1 MDTLYFFV
9 SASALSFALSLRKR
23 FAIIRESFTFP
34 SRAQITSLSVYPVK
48 GCRAISVSSCEVT
61 YTGLSFD
68 RHWMIVSL
76 DEEAPHSGRFV
87 SQRECS
93 RLAVIEATVFIN
105 GKENGE
111 KGTSCFTAAS
121 SGDSVI
127 LRLSAPSMNPLD
139 VPLITVSTRRVSI
152 WKSSLTAFDQG
163 DDVSEWLREA
173 LSDYSSESIPFD
185 NTRLR
190 LVYTDGMSRN
200 STKKVISTESISTR
214 LLSSSFLPFGSSW
227 IGTYLIQAHDSV
239 SFADGYPVLLASEA
253 SLRDLNK
260 RIVTRA
266 VSLKNEERNMRDP
279 FIGYEHPM
287 NRFRPNIVCDGSDLI
302 QWEEDSWLIFAVRQ
316 CMPLSSDSF
325 DTMCPLIMR
334 GLKRCARCMVTTTD
348 QQTGLRGT
356 GDCETREPLATLST
370 FRKSIDL
377 NGGIMFGINIL
388 FEWKTIK
395 EWKLRSERVVS
406 VGDDIVVIKKGRM
419 PPE

>member
-1 MDTLYFFV
+1 MDNISLYFLV

-23 FAIIRESFTFP
+23 FLILREACTYP
-34 SRAQITSLSVYPVK
+34 TRAQVTSLFVYPIK
-48 GCRAISVSSCEVT
+48 GCRSVPISSCEVAC
-61 YTGLSFD
+61 TGLAFD

-93 RLAVIEATVFIN
+93 RLALIEPSVFIN

-111 KGTSCFTAAS
+111 KGISCFATALPN
-121 SGDSVI
+121 DRVV

-139 VPLITVSTRRVSI
+139 VPLITESIRKVSI
-152 WKSSLTAFDQG
+152 WKSTLTAFDQG
-163 DDVSEWLREA
+163 DDVSEWLSEA
-173 LSDYSSESIPFD
+173 LSGNSSDSIPFD

-190 LVYTDGMSRN
+190 LVYTDDMSRN
-200 STKKVISTESISTR
+200 STKESISTR
-214 LLSSSFLPFGSSW
+214 LLSSSFLPFGSLW
-227 IGTYLIQAHDSV
+227 IGTYLIQAHHSV

-266 VSLKNEERNMRDP
+266 VSLKSEERNERDP
-279 FIGYEHPM
+279 FIGFEHPM
-287 NRFRPNIVCDGSDLI
+287 NRFRPNIVCDGSDLVP
-302 QWEEDSWLIFAVRQ
+302 WEEDSWLIFAVRQ
-316 CMPLSSDSF
+316 RTPLLSDLS
-325 DTMCPLIMR
+325 DTTRPLIMR

-348 QQTGLRGT
+348 QQTGSRGT

-370 FRKSIDL
+370 FRKSFDV
-377 NGGIMFGINIL
+377 NGGIMFGTNVL
-388 FEWKTIK
+388 FEWQEIRNR
-395 EWKLRSERVVS
+395 KLRSDRVVS
-406 VGDDIVVIKKGRM
+406 VGDDIVVIKRGIM

>member
-1 MDTLYFFV
+1 MDTLYFLV

-23 FAIIRESFTFP
+23 FAIIRETLTFP

-61 YTGLSFD
+61 CTGLSFD

-152 WKSSLTAFDQG
+152 WKSTLTAFDQG
-163 DDVSEWLREA
+163 DDVSEWLSEA
-173 LSDYSSESIPFD
+173 LSGNSSDSIPFD

-190 LVYTDGMSRN
+190 LVYTDGMN
-200 STKKVISTESISTR
+200 STKESISAR
-214 LLSSSFLPFGSSW
+214 PLSSSFLPFGSSW
-227 IGTYLIQAHDSV
+227 IGTYLIQAHHSV

-253 SLRDLNK
+253 SLRDLNR
-260 RIVTRA
+260 RIVTLA
-266 VSLKNEERNMRDP
+266 ASLNNEERNARDP
-279 FIGYEHPM
+279 FIGYAHPM
-287 NRFRPNIVCDGSDLI
+287 NRFRPNIVCDGRDLVP
-302 QWEEDSWLIFAVRQ
+302 WEEDSWLIFAVGGA
-316 CMPLSSDSF
+316 
-325 DTMCPLIMR
+325 I
-334 GLKRCARCMVTTTD
+334 
-348 QQTGLRGT
+348 LRFILVINKFACYRIG
-356 GDCETREPLATLST
+356 RA
-370 FRKSIDL
+370 FR
-377 NGGIMFGINIL
+377 
-388 FEWKTIK
+388 
-395 EWKLRSERVVS
+395 
-406 VGDDIVVIKKGRM
+406 
-419 PPE
+419 